1 MRTPKFWMLSFM
13 LLALLFSCKKDT
25 DDNGINDN
33 NNQPEEKYK
42 PWTQNEIDLIMSG
55 EAHEPMRILL
65 VDDLEDSLFLRT
77 PTIDIKPDATDP
89 VLRRLAERMLVTMN
103 ESGGVGIAGPQVG
116 IGRSVFWFKRFD
128 LPEKPFQFIIDP
140 NIVFA
145 SERQIKFPW
154 DGCLSMPGYGGS
166 STRHSSIFVEYY
178 ILESGKEK
186 NIFEGYSSTN
196 FTSVCFQHEYDHLQ
210 GILFTDRVDE

>member
-89 VLRRLAERMLVTMN
+89 RLTSFGRAYVGNHERVWRGWYCWST
-103 ESGGVGIAGPQVG
+103 SGNW
-116 IGRSVFWFKRFD
+116 S
-128 LPEKPFQFIIDP
+128 
-140 NIVFA
+140 
-145 SERQIKFPW
+145 
-154 DGCLSMPGYGGS
+154 
-166 STRHSSIFVEYY
+166 
-178 ILESGKEK
+178 
-186 NIFEGYSSTN
+186 
-196 FTSVCFQHEYDHLQ
+196 
-210 GILFTDRVDE
+210 